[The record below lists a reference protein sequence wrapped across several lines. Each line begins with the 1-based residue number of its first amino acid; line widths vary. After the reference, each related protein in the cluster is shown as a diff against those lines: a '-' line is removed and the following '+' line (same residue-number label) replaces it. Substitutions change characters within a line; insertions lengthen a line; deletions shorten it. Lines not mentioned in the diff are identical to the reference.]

1 MRALILGG
9 GSLKGAFQV
18 GAIKAVL
25 EDGFEPE
32 MVYGVSVGALN
43 ATYLVNAAGRD
54 FIENEK
60 IDWPRLGHDLMS
72 LWIKNIRQPQDV
84 SFLRSRVSMGVNT
97 LLSRYDGLL
106 DPKPL
111 HDLMHRNVDQFILRN
126 SPVRIKVGAV
136 NITNGELVFASPDDE
151 FFMEYVR
158 ASSSLPMLMP
168 AVPIGSKTEKFM
180 DGGLRVVAPIH
191 QAIQDGAREIVLIA
205 CHAKQLYSRE
215 NFNSRNL
222 ISLIER
228 VKDITVNQIVNN
240 DIEWAE
246 SYAERSVLRGDPIKL
261 TVIRPEEPLLLDL
274 QKFTSDDITRLIL
287 DGYRIG
293 LDVLKLAAETTPLKK
308 EKVE

>member
-1 MRALILGG
+1 MKALILGG
-9 GSLKGAFQV
+9 GSMKGAFQV

-32 MVYGVSVGALN
+32 MIYGVSVGALN
-43 ATYLVNAAGRD
+43 ATYLVNTAGKHV
-54 FIENEK
+54 IENGS
-60 IDWPRLGHDLMS
+60 INWPQVGHQLMS
-72 LWIKNIRQPQDV
+72 FWIKNITQPQDV
-84 SFLRSRVSMGVNT
+84 AILRSRVTMGVST
-97 LLSRYDGLL
+97 LMSRFDGLL
-106 DPKPL
+106 DPSPL
-111 HDLMHRNVDQFILRN
+111 HDLMHRHVDPFVLRN

-136 NITNGELVFASPDDE
+136 NITNGDLKFASPDEE

-168 AVPIGSKTEKFM
+168 AVPIGGRTEKFL

-205 CHAKQLYSRE
+205 CHAKQLYHRE

-246 SYAERSVLRGDPIKL
+246 SYAERSVLRGEPIKL

-274 QKFTSDDITRLIL
+274 QHFTSDDITRLIL

-293 LDVLKLAAETTPLKK
+293 LDVLKITEQTTQRK
-308 EKVE
+308 